1 MPSVP
6 LKASGADCFA
16 PPCEPEA
23 PPHRVVGCAWE
34 ERGVDDQDYKVDAAK
49 CQLQKE
55 ITLWFKDEDPVSIHT
70 LVFAAYEV
78 SHSVSK
84 KRDPNRRD
92 LLFDTLWIKD
102 ECRSDR

>member
-1 MPSVP
+1 MLPHASRRLLLTALWGVP
-6 LKASGADCFA
+6 GKSAESMIKIS
-16 PPCEPEA
+16 
-23 PPHRVVGCAWE
+23 
-34 ERGVDDQDYKVDAAK
+34 KVDAAK

-70 LVFAAYEV
+70 LVFVAYEV

-102 ECRSDR
+102 ECRSNR